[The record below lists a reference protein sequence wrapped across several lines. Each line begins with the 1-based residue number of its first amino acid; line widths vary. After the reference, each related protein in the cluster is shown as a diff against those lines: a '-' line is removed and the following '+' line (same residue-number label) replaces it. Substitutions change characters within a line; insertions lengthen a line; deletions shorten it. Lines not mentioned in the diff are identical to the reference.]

1 MNGAAMTTGAD
12 IATGGG
18 ATGGGAT
25 GGAALWRRQIG
36 GIVRLELGKVLFS
49 RRALIGW
56 GLAAAPVVLLGTRL
70 LAYVLFS
77 TWGDTFDAPSLI
89 GEENVFAQVYQTLI
103 LRLCL
108 YFGCAATFLGL
119 IRGEVNDRALHYYL
133 LAPLKR
139 EVLIAG
145 KFVGGLVGAFTLFG
159 LSTFF
164 TRLLML
170 AYVPTDAPRALL
182 SAPWLPNTL
191 LYLGI
196 TFLACLG
203 YGAVFLAVGVA
214 RVNPIIPTLVLFGL
228 ESVNIFLPS
237 VLKQLSVTYYLTS
250 LCPIPL
256 DLGPIAILASPV
268 PAPVAILGL
277 VALAGALLA
286 WSMRRARWLEVDY
299 GEE

>member
-12 IATGGG
+12 IATG
-18 ATGGGAT
+18 GGGAT

>member
-12 IATGGG
+12 I

>member
-1 MNGAAMTTGAD
+1 MNGAAMATGAD

-18 ATGGGAT
+18 GASGGT
-25 GGAALWRRQIG
+25 ALWRRQIG

-70 LAYVLFS
+70 LAHILFRS
-77 TWGDTFDAPSLI
+77 WGDTFDAPSLI
-89 GEENVFAQVYQTLI
+89 GEEDVFAQVYQTLI

-170 AYVPTDAPRALL
+170 GYAPTDAPRALL
-182 SAPWLPNTL
+182 AAPWLPNTL